1 MSEKYSTAEL
11 QVSYGIGRQ
20 MGDQLSNSPFEDLKL
35 DALFEG
41 IADAING
48 QPSQVESATLR
59 EAFDTVNK
67 RIEEAKAE
75 NKEKHAGEGEQFLAE
90 NAQREEVTVTE
101 SGLQYEVLTTGSGA
115 TPSASSKVSTHYEG
129 KLIDGRVF
137 DSSYQRGQPADFPV
151 NGVIAGWT
159 EALQMM
165 EEGAKWRLYVPYHLA
180 YGEKGAG
187 GLIGPYATLIFDV
200 ELISVLS

>member
-20 MGDQLSNSPFEDLKL
+20 MGDQLSKSPFEDLKL

-41 IADAING
+41 IADAVNG
-48 QPSQVESATLR
+48 QPSQIASATLR
-59 EAFDTVNK
+59 EAFDTINK
-67 RIEEAKAE
+67 RIEETKAE
-75 NKEKHAGEGEQFLAE
+75 DKAKYASEGEKFLSE
-90 NAQREEVTVTE
+90 NARRDEVTVTE
-101 SGLQYEVLTTGSGA
+101 SGLQYEVLTAGSGV
-115 TPSASSKVSTHYEG
+115 TPGAASRVSTHYEG

-137 DSSYQRGQPADFPV
+137 DSSYQRGRPADFPV

-187 GLIGPYATLIFDV
+187 GLIGPYTTLIFDV